1 MTATDAPKNL
11 GEEVK
16 TALFGGKIRKGE
28 SGIGLNY
35 TNSGK
40 MGQIESA
47 GDSLGAN

>member
-1 MTATDAPKNL
+1 MAATDTPKNL
-11 GEEVK
+11 GEKVK

-40 MGQIESA
+40 MGQIEPASD
-47 GDSLGAN
+47 GLGAN